1 MTMLPAAEVGD
12 GDEFRE
18 ALKNDSMKNA
28 LSAGVIQIDAVGV
41 PILVLG
47 RDFIVACFNRAAAD
61 ALNLV
66 ATDIGRSAG
75 AISILSGLHDLP
87 TWCADVISTNVPTQH
102 DVRIADKWFIVRIA
116 AHTSGP
122 VSGSVL
128 TFTNVTAFRSSIDQA
143 IYEREYAKTIL
154 NTVPDPLVVL
164 SAELSVL
171 TANRAFY
178 SLLRA
183 SREAIHGVPLNALS
197 NGILD
202 FARLATQ
209 LKDMLA
215 EDGPAFQSFE
225 VDCDWPEIGRR
236 TMSLY
241 ACPLVLPGHSGGMA
255 LLSFHDVTELKL
267 AEKAQRLLAQ
277 EVDHRA
283 KNLLA
288 LVQATVHFSAADT
301 STGIKAA
308 IEGRIQALSNVHTL
322 LANSRWAGANLHTL
336 VMDELKPYYSRDKSR
351 ASVDGPNLT
360 LKPQTAQLMAMV
372 LHELTTNAVKYGAL
386 SVPTGCVRV
395 EWSLDPNGKFVLRW
409 IEMGGP
415 TVTPPTRQGFGT
427 RVLDRAVSVQLHGKS
442 RFDWQKNG
450 LACEIEVEAADL

>member
-1 MTMLPAAEVGD
+1 
-12 GDEFRE
+12 
-18 ALKNDSMKNA
+18 
-28 LSAGVIQIDAVGV
+28 
-41 PILVLG
+41 
-47 RDFIVACFNRAAAD
+47 
-61 ALNLV
+61 
-66 ATDIGRSAG
+66 
-75 AISILSGLHDLP
+75 
-87 TWCADVISTNVPTQH
+87 
-102 DVRIADKWFIVRIA
+102 
-116 AHTSGP
+116 
-122 VSGSVL
+122 VL
-128 TFTNVTAFRSSIDQA
+128 TFTNVTAFRSSLDQA

-164 SAELSVL
+164 SADLSVL

-183 SREAIHGVPLNALS
+183 SREAIQGVPLSALS
-197 NGILD
+197 AGILD
-202 FARLATQ
+202 FPRLATQ

-215 EDGPAFQSFE
+215 EDGPAFQAFE

-241 ACPLVLPGHSGGMA
+241 ACPLVVAGHSERMA

-267 AEKAQRLLAQ
+267 AEEAQRLLAQ
-277 EVDHRA
+277 EVDHRS

-301 STGIKAA
+301 PAGIKAA
-308 IEGRIQALSNVHTL
+308 IEGRIQALSNAHTL
-322 LANSRWAGANLHTL
+322 LANSRWAGAALHML
-336 VMDELKPYYSRDKSR
+336 VMDELKPYCLEDKSR
-351 ASVDGPNLT
+351 ASVDGPDLT

-386 SVPTGCVRV
+386 SVPTGCLRV
-395 EWSLDPNGKFVLRW
+395 EWSLGPNGKFVLRW

-427 RVLDRAVSVQLHGKS
+427 RVLDRVLSAQLHGKS
-442 RFDWQKNG
+442 RFDWREQG
-450 LACEIEVEAADL
+450 LACEIEVEAGDL

>member
-18 ALKNDSMKNA
+18 ALKNDGMKNA

-66 ATDIGRSAG
+66 ATDIGRSAR
-75 AISILSGLHDLP
+75 ATSILSGLHDLP
-87 TWCADVISTNVPTQH
+87 TWCADVVSTNVPTQH
-102 DVRIADKWFIVRIA
+102 DVRIADKSFIVRIA
-116 AHTSGP
+116 PHTGGQ
-122 VSGSVL
+122 VSGTVL

-164 SAELSVL
+164 SADLSVL

-183 SREAIHGVPLNALS
+183 SREAIQGVPLNALG
-197 NGILD
+197 NGALD
-202 FARLATQ
+202 FLRLATQ

-215 EDGPAFQSFE
+215 VDRPDFQAFE
-225 VDCDWPEIGRR
+225 VDCEWPEIGRR

-241 ACPLVLPGHSGGMA
+241 ACPLVLAGHSGRMA

-267 AEKAQRLLAQ
+267 AEEAQRLLAQ
-277 EVDHRA
+277 EVDHRSN
-283 KNLLA
+283 NLLS
-288 LVQATVHFSAADT
+288 LVQATVHFSVADT
-301 STGIKAA
+301 AGGIKAA
-308 IEGRIQALSNVHTL
+308 IEGRIQALANVHKL
-322 LANSRWAGANLHTL
+322 LASSRWAGADLRTL
-336 VMDELKPYYSRDKSR
+336 VMDELKPYCLQDRSR
-351 ASVDGPNLT
+351 ASVDGPDLT
-360 LKPQTAQLMAMV
+360 LKPQTAQLMAMA

-386 SVPTGCVRV
+386 AVPTGCVRV
-395 EWSLDPNGKFVLRW
+395 EWPLGPNGKFVLRW

-427 RVLDRAVSVQLHGKS
+427 RVLDRALSAQLHGKMT
-442 RFDWQKNG
+442 FDWREKG
-450 LACEIEVEAADL
+450 LVCEIEVGAEDL